1 MNERTVFSLAA
12 GAGRALSGVALAPG
26 DKSISHRALIF
37 GALAEGE
44 TVATGLLE
52 GDDVLRT
59 AAAMRALGARVERD
73 LTDAGPVWRITGASW
88 KDPDKALYFGNSGT
102 GCRLI
107 LGAAAGQGVA
117 ANFDGDAS
125 LRKRPMRRVM
135 EPLAAMGAKIASA
148 EGRLP
153 LALEAARL
161 KAIDYTL
168 PVASAQVKSAVLL
181 AGLGAEG
188 TTVIAE
194 PERSRDHTE
203 RMLAAFGVSL
213 DIKAAGAGRRIAL
226 RGGQSLKAAR
236 VDVPGDPSSAAFIAA
251 AAAIT
256 PGSDVTIRNVLVNPL
271 RAGFYETLTDMGADV
286 SYLNERVAGG
296 EPVADIR
303 VLHSALHGVAVP
315 ASRAPSMIDE
325 YPILSIVAAFAKGDT
340 YMPGVEELRVKESDR
355 LDAIEAG
362 LSINGVETESG
373 PDWLRVF
380 GRDGA
385 VAGGGF
391 VRTRLD
397 HRIAM
402 SFLVM
407 GLASAKQVAIDD
419 AAMIATSYPD
429 FTATMRALG
438 ANISQG
444 SVTGR

>member
-1 MNERTVFSLAA
+1 MNERTAASLAA
-12 GAGRALSGVALAPG
+12 GAGRALTGEAPAPG

-73 LTDAGPVWRITGASW
+73 LTDAGPVWRITGGRWS
-88 KDPDKALYFGNSGT
+88 DPEKALYFGNSGT

-117 ANFDGDAS
+117 AMFDGDQS

-135 EPLAAMGAKIASA
+135 EPLAAMGASITSA
-148 EGRLP
+148 DGRLP
-153 LALEAARL
+153 LALEATRL
-161 KAIDYTL
+161 RGIEYTL

-181 AGLGAEG
+181 AGVGAEG
-188 TTVIAE
+188 TTVIIE

-213 DIKAAGAGRRIAL
+213 DIKAEGKGRRIAL
-226 RGGQSLKAAR
+226 RGGQSPKAAR
-236 VDVPGDPSSAAFIAA
+236 VDVPGDPSSAAFLAA

-256 PGSDVTIRNVLVNPL
+256 PGSDVTIRNVLINPL
-271 RAGFYETLTDMGADV
+271 RAGFYETLRDMGGNLIF
-286 SYLNERVAGG
+286 LNERIAGG

-303 VLHSALHGVAVP
+303 VRHAALRGVAVP

-325 YPILSIVAAFAKGDT
+325 YPVLSVVAAFAKGDT

-362 LSINGVETESG
+362 LNINGVETESG

-380 GRDGA
+380 GRDGD

-407 GLASAKQVAIDD
+407 GLAAAKPVAIDD
-419 AAMIATSYPD
+419 AGMIATSYPD
-429 FTATMRALG
+429 FIATMRALG
-438 ANISQG
+438 ADIG
-444 SVTGR
+444 